1 MEVKFYNKTTLE
13 DAQNQ
18 EDYLI
23 DCDGDVYI
31 LLDNATLRECTNIG
45 WIPAYHFATRIKELE
60 KQVEDL
66 KESLKCVL
74 FEVDFAADALYGGYG
89 DEDTDEII
97 LARKR
102 AE

>member
-1 MEVKFYNKTTLE
+1 MEIKFYNKTTLE
-13 DAQNQ
+13 DVSNQ
-18 EDYLI
+18 GDYLI

-74 FEVDFAADALYGGYG
+74 LEMDFATETLWAGYG
-89 DEDTDEII
+89 TEDTDEIT